1 MANDSVHNKIA
12 CNAFVGCDNLHNYL
26 VIKLIVSTAKKP
38 NWIIVHDSGEAN
50 ST

>member
-38 NWIIVHDSGEAN
+38 N
-50 ST
+50 